1 MNCILI
7 DTRKNENIIGIIE
20 EDELVEFYIDEI
32 EDEKILGNIYRGRV
46 VNVLPGM
53 EAAFIDIGIGK
64 NAYLYVKDVQ
74 LEKKSTDQGNILIQ
88 KVVKEGEEIIVQV
101 VKEPFKTKGA
111 KVTTYLSLAGRYV
124 VLTPFISKVSISRKI
139 KNKKENKR
147 LKTIG
152 KEIKKDSMGMILR
165 TASQNVSKEKIEE
178 DYNILVN
185 IYRKL
190 ERERNFISAPKLLH
204 KDIGLAYQIIRDSNL
219 KNIDRIIVNSKEKY
233 DYLKEIIEINFPQYI
248 KKIVY
253 EEFDIYKWGN
263 IKREI
268 EKILS
273 GKIPLESG
281 GYIVIDET
289 EALTAIDV
297 NTGKYTGKANLDDT
311 ILKTNLEAAR
321 EIGKQLRL
329 QDLGGIIIIDFIDM
343 RKKEDISLV
352 FRELKKYTQEDSTKV
367 NIVDMTKLGLVE
379 LTRKKVRNS
388 LSSHFL
394 QNCEH
399 CHGKG
404 KIISKKY

>member
-64 NAYLYVKDVQ
+64 NAYLYVKDIQ
-74 LEKKSTDQGNILIQ
+74 LEKNSTDQGNILIQ

-124 VLTPFISKVSISRKI
+124 VLTPFVSKVSISRKI

-152 KEIKKDSMGMILR
+152 KEVKKDSMGMILR

-185 IYRKL
+185 IYKKI
-190 ERERNFISAPKLLH
+190 ERERNFISAPKLLY

-219 KNIDRIIVNSKEKY
+219 KNIDKIVVNSKEKY
-233 DYLKEIIEINFPQYI
+233 DCLKEIIEINFPQYI
-248 KKIVY
+248 NKVFC

-263 IKREI
+263 IKKEI

-297 NTGKYTGKANLDDT
+297 NTGKYTGKANLDAT

-343 RKKEDISLV
+343 RKNKDISLV

-404 KIISKKY
+404 KRISKKY

>member
-1 MNCILI
+1 ILI

-64 NAYLYVKDVQ
+64 NAYLYVKDIQ
-74 LEKKSTDQGNILIQ
+74 LEKNSTDQGNILIQ

-124 VLTPFISKVSISRKI
+124 VLTPFVSKVSISRKI

-152 KEIKKDSMGMILR
+152 KEVKKDSMGMILR

-185 IYRKL
+185 IYKKI
-190 ERERNFISAPKLLH
+190 ERERNFISAPKLLY

-219 KNIDRIIVNSKEKY
+219 KNIDKIVVNSKEKY
-233 DYLKEIIEINFPQYI
+233 DCLKEIIEINFPQYI
-248 KKIVY
+248 NKVFC

-263 IKREI
+263 IKKEI

-273 GKIPLESG
+273 GKIPL
-281 GYIVIDET
+281 D
-289 EALTAIDV
+289 
-297 NTGKYTGKANLDDT
+297 
-311 ILKTNLEAAR
+311 
-321 EIGKQLRL
+321 
-329 QDLGGIIIIDFIDM
+329 
-343 RKKEDISLV
+343 RK
-352 FRELKKYTQEDSTKV
+352 ST
-367 NIVDMTKLGLVE
+367 
-379 LTRKKVRNS
+379 
-388 LSSHFL
+388 
-394 QNCEH
+394 
-399 CHGKG
+399 
-404 KIISKKY
+404 